1 MENKERLLGSLGLCR
16 RAGAVT
22 PGFDA
27 AMEKVKTGAADLV
40 LVAQDCSPKTKK
52 ETEFFCKEH
61 VPVMTLPVGMDDM
74 AHIFKKRVAVLAV
87 LDTNFAKKL
96 QTLIQQQ

>member
-1 MENKERLLGSLGLCR
+1 MDRNERLTGFLGLCR

-27 AMEKVKTGAADLV
+27 AMEKVKGGAAVLV

-52 ETEFFCKEH
+52 EAEFFCKEH
-61 VPVMTLPVGMDDM
+61 VPVMTLPLSMDDM
-74 AHIFKKRVAVLAV
+74 VHIFRKRVAVLAV